1 MKIKFIPQKIK
12 VILMQHKNIKFEL
25 KGHKKISE
33 KKINIIQ
40 FKDKSRIWILQEEI
54 KK

>member
-12 VILMQHKNIKFEL
+12 RILIKNQYVEFQL

-33 KKINIIQ
+33 KKNKYYTI
-40 FKDKSRIWILQEEI
+40 
-54 KK
+54 